1 MTRLCPLAT
10 SADGTGDCGGEG
22 CCCTCALEVI
32 KGAETLNE
40 QKAQER
46 QMLRKKPRWRLA
58 CRARIDPTLEE
69 DSELVLK
76 VSPRAWVEEI
86 ESECLV
92 AEEE

>member
-1 MTRLCPLAT
+1 
-10 SADGTGDCGGEG
+10 
-22 CCCTCALEVI
+22 
-32 KGAETLNE
+32 
-40 QKAQER
+40 
-46 QMLRKKPRWRLA
+46 MLRKKPRWRLA